1 MAEFK
6 TLQFPNNADGQTAK
20 IAALTAH
27 ANLGWRVVSET
38 ITQGHIKGEEAAASA
53 CAGMLCC
60 GPFGATAGL
69 TAGRTDG
76 TINVTLQRD

>member
-6 TLQFPNNADGQTAK
+6 TLDFPNTPDGQKEK

-27 ANLGWRVVSET
+27 SADGWRVVSET
-38 ITQGHIKGEEAAASA
+38 ITQGHVKNEEAAANA
-53 CAGMLCC
+53 CLGMICC
-60 GPFGATAGL
+60 GPIGATAGL

-76 TINVTLQRD
+76 TITVTLQRD